1 MAYLKLNSAKLKR
14 TRAPG
19 NDFVIF
25 SQVIGSQSSYEIPK
39 KVTDLDSLN
48 KWFGQDYPDYSYH
61 SELLRKGA
69 TLLLYKPVSLEK
81 KKDTESYLDYSEFRV
96 DEETIYTDASEIPVP
111 PDRLIYRV
119 LDYSTKDS
127 IRELIL
133 KDGHLVPKSE
143 AFDQSLYV
151 LDDLLYTE
159 ESDIIPETTDRRH
172 LLHQV
177 LSETTGNIDYFVWID
192 EISEYINIRLL
203 PQNIGVADRSTTW
216 NNRDTL
222 NLTGPDLRENPEGT
236 YVYPS
241 HPRFSNTDVPEEIL
255 EIDQERLGIIQNNA
269 LQYDI
274 ENSKYYVYSLDL
286 DFSGVSEWEPD
297 YYLCFYVGHDQT
309 RKMIYFSS
317 SGLVPNADFVKEGP
331 NYRYLVDPT
340 GKSHDQIVSE
350 IWDILESQT
359 DTLESR
365 NTKPVLHRIG
375 TKTLWSEYP
384 IPNDC
389 FFKLPGLKVTWNERI
404 HYDLIAQAAPEWRL
418 RVTPRTIGHHQ
429 DQISI
434 KIERLRTPGWWQMTV
449 DRGGY
454 GTEIHTGTL
463 FNIDGDGHNCLEY
476 VVNRDSELVRI
487 RINPFHGGQ
496 RWKPLESK
504 GIITDLAQS
513 YPEVRYCPTTQQYY
527 QDGQALLNPDLPE
540 GTWYLRGATLEEWG
554 PKEYQRALDAM
565 AESDVKEDFLM
576 IPRITDFRSEPD
588 LTDLSWYPEYEI
600 IYGYC
605 KEVNCQA
612 VISNRDIGEEIES
625 KSPED
630 FMNSIREP
638 RENWT
643 YKVVIPGTQ
652 YSEPICVNPEHQTD
666 IGVRYLTTEYAL
678 SESNKELTRKRWKT
692 TVPDRASNQYIWT
705 RTSVTYYDNTTDQIE
720 PVALMPSDTVVAEY
734 RLSESPTEL
743 TAGESWSPDTPIWR
757 AGTYLWV
764 RYKILW
770 KSEKATLYYR
780 WLGSEWTQVIVGR
793 EFCNPWLNEFI
804 WNYVKCTDSLENP
817 KDLDPD
823 NRLVYFYREITSPSG
838 EIRPAY
844 YAFLDGILTDT
855 HNFDRT
861 DLMYESPIIDPLYL
875 TDSEAAMD
883 VALESKKSN
892 FLVSDGYGYY
902 YRKYFNH
909 TGDGQFNTSI
919 LCRFYQSKLSRDLDR
934 RKWDMIGALT
944 TAKAL
949 EVIQGVLNS
958 FMASFKLV
966 AYAVLDDYQVD
977 HQSGSINLWITMRS
991 KELVDKDINLNITL
1005 NYTN

>member
-39 KVTDLDSLN
+39 KVTNLDSLH
-48 KWFGQDYPDYSYH
+48 KWFGTDYPDYLYH
-61 SELLRKGA
+61 SELLGKGA
-69 TLLLYKPVSLEK
+69 TLFLYKPVSLEK
-81 KKDTESYLDYSEFRV
+81 KKDTESYLDYSGFGV
-96 DEETIYTDASEIPVP
+96 YDENIYTDASEIPVP
-111 PDRLIYRV
+111 PDRLIYRI
-119 LDYSTKDS
+119 LDYGTKDS

-143 AFDQSLYV
+143 ALDQSPYV
-151 LDDLLYTE
+151 LDDLLYPE
-159 ESDIIPETTDRRH
+159 ESDIIPETVDRRH

-192 EISEYINIRLL
+192 EVSEYINVNLL

-222 NLTGPDLRENPEGT
+222 VLTGPVLRDDPEGT

-241 HPRFSNTDVPEEIL
+241 HPRYSDTDVPEEIL
-255 EIDQERLGIIQNNA
+255 EIDQERLGIIQSNS
-269 LQYDI
+269 LRYDI
-274 ENSKYYVYSLDL
+274 ENSRHYVYALDL
-286 DFSGVSEWEPD
+286 DFSGVTEWGRD
-297 YYLCFYVGHDQT
+297 YYICFYVGHDQT
-309 RKMIYFSS
+309 RKMIYFDQ
-317 SGLVPNADFVKEGP
+317 SGLVPNADFVREGSD
-331 NYRYLVDPT
+331 YRYLINPT
-340 GKSHDQIVSE
+340 GKTHDQIVQE
-350 IWDILESQT
+350 IWEILESQK

-365 NTKPVLHRIG
+365 QNKVVLHRVG

-389 FFKLPGLKVTWNERI
+389 FFKLPGFKVIWNERI
-404 HYDLIAQAAPEWRL
+404 HHDIVAQAAPEWRL
-418 RVTPRTIGHHQ
+418 KITPRTVGRHQ
-429 DQISI
+429 DQISV
-434 KIERLRTPGWWQMTV
+434 KIEKLRTPGWWQMTV
-449 DRGGY
+449 DRSGA
-454 GTEIHTGTL
+454 GTEVHTGTL
-463 FNIDGDGHNCLEY
+463 FHIDGDGHDCLEY
-476 VVNRDSELVRI
+476 VVNRDSELI
-487 RINPFHGGQ
+487 RLKINPFHNGQ
-496 RWKPLESK
+496 RWKPLDSK
-504 GIITDLAQS
+504 GIITDLAQK
-513 YPEVRYCPTTQQYY
+513 YLEVRYCPETQQYY
-527 QDGQALLNPDLPE
+527 QNGQVIPNPDLPE
-540 GTWYLRGATLEEWG
+540 GTWYLKGAVLEEWG

-565 AESDVKEDFLM
+565 AESDIKEDFLM

-588 LTDLSWYPEYEI
+588 LTNLSWYPEYEI

-612 VISNRDIGEEIES
+612 VISNRDIGEEVEAE
-625 KSPED
+625 SPEL
-630 FMNSIREP
+630 FMKSIREP
-638 RENWT
+638 KENWT
-643 YKVVIPGTQ
+643 YKVVIPGIQ
-652 YSEPICVNPEHQTD
+652 YSDPICVNPNHQTD
-666 IGVRYLTTEYAL
+666 IGVRYLTTEYSL
-678 SESNKELTRKRWKT
+678 SDSNTVAPSKRWKT
-692 TVPDRASNQYIWT
+692 VIPDRGANQYIWT
-705 RTSVTYYDNTTDQIE
+705 RTSVTYYDNTVDQIE
-720 PVALMPSDTVVAEY
+720 PKVLMPSDTSEAEY
-734 RLSESPTEL
+734 RLSESPTKL
-743 TAGESWSPDTPIWR
+743 TSGDAWSSDTPNWR

-764 RYKILW
+764 RHKILW
-770 KSEKATLYYR
+770 SNPKTTLYYR
-780 WLGSEWTQVIVGR
+780 WTGSTWTQVIIGR

-804 WNYVKCTDSLENP
+804 WNYISCTDSLENP

-838 EIRPAY
+838 ETRPAY

-855 HNFDRT
+855 HNFDRA
-861 DLMYESPIIDPLYL
+861 DLMYESPISDPLYL
-875 TDSEAAMD
+875 TDSEVAMD

-934 RKWDMIGALT
+934 RKWDMISALT
-944 TAKAL
+944 TSKAI
-949 EVIQGVLNS
+949 EVVQGVLDS
-958 FMASFKLV
+958 FTASFKLV
-966 AYAVLDDYQVD
+966 AYAVLDEYQVD
-977 HQSGSINLWITMRS
+977 RQSGSIDLWITMRS